1 MGSIWFT
8 RTTYIFRLTARTEP
22 SQGLSELPSPSAG
35 RTPQV
40 FPNGQKYEGQWANG
54 MRPEMFS
61 HGEQLASPNR
71 QESARNGGDV
81 SETYIAFEHVVGNL
95 HVLRGVWNY
104 LSMVMSDPRQSKH
117 ANGDPSLSLWIW
129 RSMASRHFLMKFQ
142 GDTSS
147 NGDDSPSGFLALFA
161 GPCST
166 LGCLISSFVGYI
178 MSYLKIWYLYKCQL
192 MVGWL
197 LMATDGWPLKISIL
211 AV

>member
-95 HVLRGVWNY
+95 HVLRGV
-104 LSMVMSDPRQSKH
+104 
-117 ANGDPSLSLWIW
+117 
-129 RSMASRHFLMKFQ
+129 
-142 GDTSS
+142 
-147 NGDDSPSGFLALFA
+147 
-161 GPCST
+161 
-166 LGCLISSFVGYI
+166 
-178 MSYLKIWYLYKCQL
+178 
-192 MVGWL
+192 
-197 LMATDGWPLKISIL
+197 
-211 AV
+211 